1 MTAVYALFTEPEEV
15 QRAVDNLHAAG
26 IADAQITV
34 VSSEPIEEY
43 PFSHRDS
50 ATWLYQIAG
59 GGGLLGLIFATW
71 LTTATERAWPLETA
85 NMPIVSWWPNLIVIF
100 ELTML
105 GAILATVVT
114 LFITAKLGGRGPQL
128 YDPEVTTGKILVGVE
143 NPAEGLREKIERAL
157 RDAGQGSIRTLGRA
171 GDPPVGTLA

>member
-1 MTAVYALFTEPEEV
+1 MKAVYALYVEPEEV

-26 IADAQITV
+26 VPDGQITV

-50 ATWLYQIAG
+50 ATWLYRIAG

-71 LTTATERAWPLETA
+71 LTSATQQAWPIVTA
-85 NMPIVSWWPNLIVIF
+85 NMPIVSWWPNLIVMF

-105 GAILATVVT
+105 GAILATVIT

-143 NPAEGLREKIERAL
+143 NPADGLREKIEGAL
-157 RDAGQGSIRTLGRA
+157 RAAGDGPIRTLG
-171 GDPPVGTLA
+171 GVGEPGVRTPA